1 MNKIFM
7 NGYYQGVIEV
17 APTSLSAS
25 KVEELAVTMTIQHL
39 RHAGVKVST
48 IHDFLTFDIQAN
60 ERLVNKYINN
70 SAAELEEIQAKILSL
85 AFTKKGSID

>member
-17 APTSLSAS
+17 APASLSAA
-25 KVEELAVTMTIQHL
+25 KVEELAIAMTIQHL
-39 RHAGVKVST
+39 RHAGIKVST
-48 IHDFLTFDIQAN
+48 IHDFLIFDIQAN
-60 ERLVNKYINN
+60 ERLVNKYINDG
-70 SAAELEEIQAKILSL
+70 AAELEEVQAKILSL

>member
-17 APTSLSAS
+17 APASLSAS

-39 RHAGVKVST
+39 RHAG
-48 IHDFLTFDIQAN
+48 
-60 ERLVNKYINN
+60 
-70 SAAELEEIQAKILSL
+70 
-85 AFTKKGSID
+85 G